1 MAAAAAAA
9 GQPPP
14 GLGPRGALAGRMRFP
29 GQYFMWSS
37 FFSWAIIPGVG
48 FESFNNP
55 RIGISKSLTTAQS
68 KPVRSRPPSYQT
80 HSWTKRQKPAKNV
93 IEKIREIQWSY
104 LCLQR
109 FDKFWIWS
117 KYNLR
122 KWKLCEFT
130 ETCREKFVKSS
141 WANLFLTSFGLLEP
155 LWDTTQ
161 RNNSS
166 MDKKTSRYY
175 YYLLHDEKT
184 QTTTL
189 FSPLVIGTVYQ
200 IL

>member
-130 ETCREKFVKSS
+130 ETCREKLV
-141 WANLFLTSFGLLEP
+141 NLFLPSFSLLEP
-155 LWDTTQ
+155 LWGCAWPFLPVC
-161 RNNSS
+161 SG
-166 MDKKTSRYY
+166 RY
-175 YYLLHDEKT
+175 
-184 QTTTL
+184 
-189 FSPLVIGTVYQ
+189 SPLKRPLKASTKPCDSLTSKDRQ
-200 IL
+200 LFLF